1 MRILIADKLAD
12 FVVHSLEGLG
22 FAVFMDPSLKDDAL
36 LSEMQSID
44 PHILIVRS
52 TKVKAEHITSS
63 NSLSLIIRAGA
74 GVNTIDTETASDYGI
89 YVANCPGQNAIAVA
103 ELAIGHL
110 INLDRK
116 ISDNVASLREGQWKK
131 KRFTKNAKGLYGK
144 TIAVIGTGSCGQE
157 LIRRVKALG
166 MNVRAWSRSLTE
178 SQARQLGVEF
188 SSSPLDACRGSD
200 ALSVHLAFNAHTE
213 GIIGEAELEAL
224 NPGAYVINTSRGG
237 IIDEDALSKAI
248 ERRGLLAGLDVFVGE
263 PASDG
268 DFQSPITQ
276 NPSVYGT
283 HHIGASTE
291 QASDAVGA
299 AVVDIIHVWQQEGYV
314 KNCVNLAEKSPADH
328 LISIRHVDK
337 VGVLAFILEA
347 IRECDHNIQE
357 MENIIFKGGRAAC
370 AQIQIVGKPSE
381 EMLSKI
387 KSSEDI
393 FSVSFNTI

>member
-1 MRILIADKLAD
+1 MRILIADKLAE
-12 FVVHSLEGLG
+12 FVTHSLESLG
-22 FAVFMDPSLKDDAL
+22 FAVFTDSSLKADSL
-36 LSEMQSID
+36 LEEMKRID

-52 TKVKAEHITSS
+52 TKINAAHIKCGS
-63 NSLSLIIRAGA
+63 NLALIIRAGA
-74 GVNTIDTETASDYGI
+74 GINTIDTETASDYGI

-103 ELAIGHL
+103 ELALGHL

-116 ISDNVASLREGQWKK
+116 ISDNVFALRAGQWKK
-131 KRFTKNAKGLYGK
+131 KVFTKNARGLFGK

-157 LIRRVKALG
+157 LIHRVKALG
-166 MNVRAWSRSLTE
+166 MEVNAWSRSLT
-178 SQARQLGVEF
+178 SQKAEQLGVHF
-188 SSSPLDACRGSD
+188 ASSPLDACRGAD
-200 ALSVHLAFNAHTE
+200 ALSVHLAFNSYTE

-237 IIDEDALSKAI
+237 IIDENALSKAI

-263 PASDG
+263 PAADG
-268 DFQSPITQ
+268 PFLSPLSA
-276 NPSVYGT
+276 NGSVYGT

-299 AVVDIIHVWQQEGYV
+299 AVVEIIRVWQQDGIV

-347 IRECDHNIQE
+347 IREHNHNIQE

-381 EMLSKI
+381 EMLKKI
-387 KSSEDI
+387 NSSDDI
-393 FSVSFNTI
+393 FSVSYNLI

>member
-1 MRILIADKLAD
+1 MRILIADKLAK
-12 FVVHSLEGLG
+12 FVIHSLEDLG
-22 FAVFMDPSLKDDAL
+22 FAVFMDSSLKEESL
-36 LSEMQSID
+36 LNELQRID

-52 TKVKAEHITSS
+52 TKITSEHIKGG

-74 GVNTIDTETASDYGI
+74 GINTIDTNTASDYGI

-103 ELAIGHL
+103 ELALGHL

-116 ISDNVASLREGQWKK
+116 IADNVIALREGQWKK
-131 KRFTKNAKGLYGK
+131 KIFTKNARGLYGK

-157 LIRRVKALG
+157 LIHRVKALG
-166 MNVRAWSRSLTE
+166 MNVKAWSRSLSPAKAE
-178 SQARQLGVEF
+178 QLGVQF
-188 SSSPLDACRGSD
+188 STSPLDACRGAD

-237 IIDEDALSKAI
+237 IIDEAALATAI
-248 ERRGLLAGLDVFVGE
+248 ERRNLLAGLDVFVGE
-263 PASDG
+263 PSSDG
-268 DFQSPITQ
+268 PFQSQTTE
-276 NPSVYGT
+276 NSAVYGT

-299 AVVDIIHVWQQEGYV
+299 AVVDIIKVWQQEGYV

-347 IRECDHNIQE
+347 IREHNHNIQE

-387 KSSEDI
+387 KLSEDI
-393 FSVSFNTI
+393 FSVSYNTI